1 VLWFVLGIPEL
12 LDCSPAI
19 FAERLADPSFYRC
32 DHLLDVEDGIR
43 NRPSLRKKYRL
54 SIILALA
61 APFLIGI
68 IFKYLLLVPM
78 PTEGLAVAVLD
89 AVWYWDF

>member
-1 VLWFVLGIPEL
+1 LTLKI
-12 LDCSPAI
+12 
-19 FAERLADPSFYRC
+19 
-32 DHLLDVEDGIR
+32 IR
-43 NRPSLRKKYRL
+43 NRPSLRKKYRPA
-54 SIILALA
+54 SFLALA